1 MWESPPDEEG
11 EIIVGKRMLD
21 VVVGSVLALAVTP
34 LIVLLACL
42 LAVQYR
48 ASPFF
53 VQQRLGRA
61 GRSFRIVKLRTLPP
75 DAPAYADK
83 YALREI
89 DLPALPRILRQLHLD
104 ELPQLWLVPFGRMS
118 LVGPRPEMEFL
129 HQRMSTTLAN
139 QRMSVRP
146 GCTGLW
152 QVSVHAGELIL
163 EHPEY
168 DLAYVARPNLRLDLW
183 IMWHTLRMLCGGDRR
198 VTLDALPS
206 WATTSAARASATQRT
221 ESVSAV

>member
-1 MWESPPDEEG
+1 MGVPPYEEG
-11 EIIVGKRMLD
+11 EKIVSKRMLD
-21 VVVGSVLALAVTP
+21 VVVGTVLALAVTP

-48 ASPFF
+48 TSPFF

-61 GRSFRIVKLRTLPP
+61 GRPFRIVKLRTLPP

-83 YALREI
+83 YALR
-89 DLPALPRILRQLHLD
+89 DMALPTLPGLLRRLHLD

-118 LVGPRPEMEFL
+118 LVGPRPEMAFL
-129 HQRMSTTLAN
+129 HDRLPRSVAEE
-139 QRMSVRP
+139 RVSVRP

-168 DLAYVARPNLRLDLW
+168 DLAYVARPGLRLDLW

-198 VTLDALPS
+198 VSLDALPA
-206 WATTSAARASATQRT
+206 WATTPTTRRGATQQPETVSAA
-221 ESVSAV
+221 

>member
-1 MWESPPDEEG
+1 MWESLPDEEG
-11 EIIVGKRMLD
+11 EMTVGKRMLD
-21 VVVGSVLALAVTP
+21 VVVGTVLALAVTP
-34 LIVLLACL
+34 LIILLACL

-48 ASPFF
+48 TSPFF

-83 YALREI
+83 YVLREI
-89 DLPALPRILRQLHLD
+89 DLPTLPRLLRHLHLD

-118 LVGPRPEMEFL
+118 LVGPRPEMAFL
-129 HQRMSTTLAN
+129 HDRMPRGVAE

-168 DLAYVARPNLRLDLW
+168 DLAYVARPSLRLDLW
-183 IMWHTLRMLCGGDRR
+183 IIWHTVRMLCGGDRR

-206 WATTSAARASATQRT
+206 WATVSGPRGSANQRP
-221 ESVSAV
+221 ESVSAA

>member
-1 MWESPPDEEG
+1 MT
-11 EIIVGKRMLD
+11 VGKRVFD

-34 LIVLLACL
+34 LIVLLAGL

-53 VQQRLGRA
+53 LQQRLGRA
-61 GRSFRIVKLRTLPP
+61 GRPFHIVKLRTLPP
-75 DAPAYADK
+75 EAPAYADK
-83 YALREI
+83 YSLRGI
-89 DLPALPRILRQLHLD
+89 DLPTLPRLLRRLHLD

-118 LVGPRPEMEFL
+118 LVGPRPEMAFL
-129 HQRMSTTLAN
+129 HDRLPRAVAEERTA
-139 QRMSVRP
+139 VRP

-168 DLAYVARPNLRLDLW
+168 DLVYVARPSLRLDAW
-183 IMWHTLRMLCGGDRR
+183 IVWHTLRMLCGGDRR
-198 VTLDALPS
+198 VTLDSLPA
-206 WATTSAARASATQRT
+206 WATTPATRSGAAQRP
-221 ESVSAV
+221 ESVSAA

>member
-1 MWESPPDEEG
+1 MTV
-11 EIIVGKRMLD
+11 VGKRMLD
-21 VVVGSVLALAVTP
+21 VAAGTVLAIAVTP
-34 LIVLLACL
+34 LIGLLACL

-53 VQQRLGRA
+53 VQERLGRA
-61 GRSFRIVKLRTLPP
+61 GRRFRIVKLRTLPP
-75 DAPAYADK
+75 GAPAYADK
-83 YALREI
+83 YALREMA
-89 DLPALPRILRQLHLD
+89 LPTLPRILRRLHLD

-118 LVGPRPEMEFL
+118 LVGPRPEMAFL
-129 HQRMSTTLAN
+129 HDRMPDTVVE

-168 DLAYVARPNLRLDLW
+168 DLAYVAGPSLRLDLW
-183 IMWHTLRMLCGGDRR
+183 IMWHTIRMLCGGPRR
-198 VTLDALPS
+198 VTLDTLPS
-206 WATTSAARASATQRT
+206 WVALPGSHHATQRS
-221 ESVSAV
+221 ESMSAA